1 MFRYINGA
9 FSGFIAPIRNAFVGF
24 VETVGN
30 ALGKFVGMFSDSWQ
44 NAINSALDGLC
55 ELKDETNY
63 FSSKDKNK
71 SFGQIFAEEVS
82 DASVRNNSR
91 NRRNLLTSKSMG

>member
-1 MFRYINGA
+1 MFRYIDGA

-44 NAINSALDGLC
+44 NAINSAFDGLC